1 MRSRSRPEPPPAPL
15 PGAPSKPGVGL
26 GVPAQ
31 LLPAL
36 FSDLPFADRVQSI
49 YSALES
55 PEGRLLRETMARWT
69 IGFLPVEKLVPENY
83 AAWRPVVQ
91 DAMFFVASNLSSAR
105 LAPKLV
111 EQFDLPPDTPPE
123 QRLLRLIAR
132 VPGLQKLG
140 QVLARNRHLHPDL
153 REALSEL
160 ENGISDVNSEDIR
173 AIIFEELGDRLQTYS
188 VQAEPK
194 IFSEASV
201 SAVLRF
207 RWSEPGR
214 KRRHRGVF
222 KVMKPYV
229 PACYAE
235 DMELLGQLAKF
246 LGSRHRQYGF
256 AEHVLY
262 ETFSE
267 VRRLLEHE
275 VDFSR
280 EQATLPRAAALYVS
294 VPGVRVPGLIQPLCA
309 SRITAITEERGHKV
323 TDAVYRMPAARRR
336 QVCEQLIECVL
347 GVPLS
352 APDGTVVFHA
362 DPHAG
367 NLLYHR
373 RSRELVILDW
383 ALTEN
388 LTRQQR
394 RNLGMLFLMTIL
406 RDPAG
411 LSYAIEG
418 LLHKT
423 DSRRPHEERIIRECV
438 ARFLRDLPL
447 AKVPGA
453 MDAMDLLESLA
464 FEGVRFPAALIML
477 RKVLFTLDGILHEIG
492 GPVSMD
498 LVIARHLL
506 QGWMKDLR
514 TVGSPLSGAD
524 WLLVQCSTLLWGSR
538 LSLFGVQKVL
548 QRFAPQPHYG

>member
-1 MRSRSRPEPPPAPL
+1 MRSRSRPEPALPPI
-15 PGAPSKPGVGL
+15 
-26 GVPAQ
+26 PAA

-36 FSDLPFADRVQSI
+36 FSNLPLSERTQSV

-55 PEGRLLRETMARWT
+55 PEGAALRQAMARWT
-69 IGFLPVEKLVPENY
+69 INFLPVEKLVPQIY

-91 DAMFFVASNLSSAR
+91 DAMLFVATNLSNAR

-111 EQFDLPPDTPPE
+111 EQFDLPADTPPE
-123 QRLLRLIAR
+123 KRLLRLIAR

-140 QVLARNRHLHPDL
+140 QVLARNRHLHSAL
-153 REALSEL
+153 RNALCEL
-160 ENGISDVNSEDIR
+160 ENSISDVNAEDIR
-173 AIIFEELGDRLQTYS
+173 AIIFAALGTRLQTYS
-188 VQAEPK
+188 VRVEPE

-207 RWSEPGR
+207 TWSEPGS

-235 DMELLGQLAKF
+235 DMELLAQLAKY
-246 LGSRHRQYGF
+246 LGSRHRQYGLP
-256 AEHVLY
+256 EHVLY

-280 EQATLPRAAALYVS
+280 EQATLPRAAALYGS
-294 VPGVRVPGLIQPLCA
+294 VPRVRVPGLIQPLCT
-309 SRITAITEERGHKV
+309 SNITAITEERGRKV
-323 TDAVYRMPAARRR
+323 TDTVYRMPAARRR

-347 GVPLS
+347 GVPLA
-352 APDGTVVFHA
+352 APEGTVVFHA

-373 RSRELVILDW
+373 RSGELVILDW

-394 RNLGMLFLMTIL
+394 RHLGMLFLMTIL

-411 LSYAIEG
+411 LSCAIEG

-423 DSRRPHEERIIRECV
+423 DARRPHEERLIRECV
-438 ARFLRDLPL
+438 ARFFRELPL

-477 RKVLFTLDGILHEIG
+477 RKVLFTLDGILHDIG
-492 GPVSMD
+492 GGVSMD
-498 LVIARHLL
+498 GVMVRHLL

-514 TVGSPLSGAD
+514 TVGSPLSGFD
-524 WLLVQCSTLLWGSR
+524 WLLVQCSTLLYGSR
-538 LSLFGVQKVL
+538 MSLFGVQRLL
-548 QRFAPQPHYG
+548 QRWAPPAAV

>member
-1 MRSRSRPEPPPAPL
+1 MRSRSRPGSPSAPL
-15 PGAPSKPGVGL
+15 PVR
-26 GVPAQ
+26 
-31 LLPAL
+31 LLPVL
-36 FSDLPFADRVQSI
+36 FSNLPLADRVQAI
-49 YSALES
+49 YSALQS
-55 PEGRLLRETMARWT
+55 PEGPVLRQSMAHWT

-91 DAMFFVASNLSSAR
+91 DAMLFVATNLSSAR
-105 LAPKLV
+105 LAPKLI
-111 EQFDLPPDTPPE
+111 EQFDLPPDTPAE
-123 QRLLRLIAR
+123 KRLLRLIAR

-140 QVLARNRHLHPDL
+140 QVLARNRHLHSRL
-153 REALSEL
+153 RNALSEL
-160 ENGISDVNSEDIR
+160 ENGISDVSAEDMR
-173 AIIFEELGDRLQTYS
+173 AIIVAELGTRLETYS
-188 VQAEPK
+188 VRVEQE

-207 RWSEPGR
+207 TWSEPGS

-229 PACYAE
+229 PVCYAE
-235 DMELLGQLAKF
+235 DMELLAQLAKF

-280 EQATLPRAAALYVS
+280 EQATLPRAAALYDPI
-294 VPGVRVPGLIQPLCA
+294 PGVRVPGLIRPLCT
-309 SRITAITEERGHKV
+309 SNITAITEERGDKV
-323 TDAVYRMPAARRR
+323 TDAVYRMPMDRRR
-336 QVCEQLIECVL
+336 RVCEQLIEYVL

-352 APDGTVVFHA
+352 APEGTVVFHA

-373 RSRELVILDW
+373 RSGELVILDW

-388 LTRQQR
+388 LTHQQR
-394 RNLGMLFLMTIL
+394 RHLGMLFFMTIL

-418 LLHKT
+418 LLHKS
-423 DSRRPHEERIIRECV
+423 DARRVREEQIIRECV
-438 ARFLRDLPL
+438 GRFLRELPL

-477 RKVLFTLDGILHEIG
+477 RKVLFTLDGILHDIG

-498 LVIARHLL
+498 RVIARHLL
-506 QGWMKDLR
+506 QGWMKNLR
-514 TVGSPLSGAD
+514 SVGSPLSAAD
-524 WLLVQCSTLLWGSR
+524 WVVVQCSTLLYGSR
-538 LSLFGVQKVL
+538 ISLFGVQKLL
-548 QRFAPQPHYG
+548 QRFAPQPSYN